1 MELRANFVKRYE
13 HGATVQAEFNLD
25 LAGFSITVL
34 FGPSGCGKTTILR
47 CLAGLERPEE
57 GRIIFGPEL
66 WFDGTLRIHSPVHQR
81 RIGLVFQDSALF
93 PHLDVRSNI
102 AFGLRHLAS
111 PERSRRVAHLLE
123 LVGLQGLGQRRTTEL
138 SGGQCQRVAL
148 ARALATN
155 PRLLLLDEPFAS
167 LDRSG
172 REQLRASLRG
182 ILAESGIPT
191 LLVTH
196 DGNEAL
202 CLGDRFLMMQEGCLK
217 LPQPFRKPC
226 NDCENDLQARG
237 HSQNRQ

>member
-1 MELRANFVKRYE
+1 MELKACFTKRYE
-13 HGATVQAEFNLD
+13 HGTAVRAEFDLA

-57 GRIIFGPEL
+57 GRIQVGPEL
-66 WFDGTLRIHSPVHQR
+66 WFDGRLRIQSPPHR
-81 RIGLVFQDSALF
+81 RGIGLVFQDSALF
-93 PHLDVRSNI
+93 PHLDVAANI
-102 AFGLRHLAS
+102 AFGLRDQGAQ
-111 PERSRRVAHLLE
+111 ERARRVAHLME
-123 LVGLQGLGQRRTTEL
+123 LVGLEGMGRRRTTEL

-148 ARALATN
+148 ARALAPE
-155 PRLLLLDEPFAS
+155 PRLLLLDEPFAA
-167 LDRSG
+167 LDRCG

-202 CLGDRFLMMQEGCLK
+202 CLGDRFLMMEAGCLK
-217 LPQPFRKPC
+217 PGAAQELPACATR
-226 NDCENDLQARG
+226 
-237 HSQNRQ
+237 